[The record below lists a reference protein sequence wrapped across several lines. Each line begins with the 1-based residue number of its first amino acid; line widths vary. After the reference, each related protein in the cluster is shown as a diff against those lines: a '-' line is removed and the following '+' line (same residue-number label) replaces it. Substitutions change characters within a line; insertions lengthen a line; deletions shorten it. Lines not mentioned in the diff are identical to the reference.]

1 MKKLFI
7 GSVLAMLVVT
17 PTIAKQKQTIPAQAA
32 AAQAYVPSDSKA
44 LVTDKYTVVVNGLVT
59 GRDPDAN
66 VRLML
71 RRDPFNDA
79 P

>member
-17 PTIAKQKQTIPAQAA
+17 PAVAKQKQTIPPQAA
-32 AAQAYVPSDSKA
+32 SAQAYVPSDREP
-44 LVTDKYTVVVNGLVT
+44 LVTDKYTVIVNGNIV

-71 RRDPFNDA
+71 IRDPIADA